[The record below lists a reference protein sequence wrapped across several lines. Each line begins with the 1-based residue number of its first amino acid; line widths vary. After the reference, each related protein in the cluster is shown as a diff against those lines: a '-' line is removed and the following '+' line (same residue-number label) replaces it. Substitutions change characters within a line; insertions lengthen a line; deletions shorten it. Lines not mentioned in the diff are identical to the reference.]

1 LSAPLDDR
9 ENRDKRLVARILAGE
24 EAAFDQF
31 IDDYY
36 PRLFRFASV
45 RLDGDPDATQDVVQG
60 TFSKVIP
67 SLARYRGEAALF
79 SWLCS
84 FCRFEIAAH
93 WKARAR
99 RAPEVPLIEDAPNVR
114 AALESLATAGES
126 PQSELERRELARL
139 VRTVLD
145 HLPVRYGDALEWRY
159 LRDSSVEAIAER
171 LGVSYKAAESL
182 LSRAREAFRAGFTQ
196 VVGGVT
202 S

>member
-1 LSAPLDDR
+1 MSDP
-9 ENRDKRLVARILAGE
+9 ENPDKQLVARILDGD
-24 EAAFDQF
+24 EAAFDRF

-36 PRLFRFASV
+36 PRLYRFACV
-45 RLDGDPDATQDVVQG
+45 RLGGDPDATQDVVQG

-93 WKARAR
+93 WKSRAR
-99 RAPEVPLIEDAPNVR
+99 RAPEVPLIEDVPNVR
-114 AALESLATAGES
+114 AALESLAMAGES
-126 PQSELERRELARL
+126 PHSELERRELARL
-139 VRTVLD
+139 VRTILD
-145 HLPVRYGDALEWRY
+145 HLPVRYGDALDWRY
-159 LRDSSVEAIAER
+159 LRGSSVDQIAER

-182 LSRAREAFRAGFTQ
+182 LSRAREAFREGFSQ